1 MPACTSLSCAREDL
15 AEEEIRIGAEIEA
28 FEEFFDRVNELPRRA
43 YRADGGRRTAMLR
56 SQTPVSTPG
65 EVARI
70 AYRETVL
77 AVDHWEEAYGE
88 ETALESIA
96 NEFGADVATGLTG
109 GAATWSPLLRRQ
121 LRSNSE
127 DAIESRRELRRMVRN
142 EREQI
147 GELYAVL
154 VEIGDELAGV
164 ERPDSPFDRR
174 VERLATIRGRLERLA
189 DERQTQLNRRE
200 TAKQGLFRSLVY
212 SNVDTDYPGLAAIA
226 MARENCDRTE
236 IRLWTGAR

>member
-1 MPACTSLSCAREDL
+1 MPACTSLSRAREDL

-28 FEEFFDRVNELPRRA
+28 FEEFFDRVSELPKRA

-56 SQTPVSTPG
+56 SQMPSSTPG
-65 EVARI
+65 EVVRI

-88 ETALESIA
+88 ETALESMA
-96 NEFGADVATGLTG
+96 NEFGVDVATGLTG
-109 GAATWSPLLRRQ
+109 GAATWSPLLRSQ

-154 VEIGDELAGV
+154 VEIGDELVGV
-164 ERPDSPFDRR
+164 ERPDSPFDHR

-200 TAKQGLFRSLVY
+200 TPKRGLFRSLVY
-212 SNVDTDYPGLAAIA
+212 SNVDTDHPGLTAIA